1 LEGLLIVGGGEGAI
15 RGGWVPLVFFLL
27 EAFCVVAF
35 VSLLLTL
42 LFVPVLMIKIKVDH
56 ILEDG
61 KER

>member
-1 LEGLLIVGGGEGAI
+1 LEGLLIVGGEGAI
-15 RGGWVPLVFFLL
+15 RGWVPLVFFLL